1 MAVDG
6 SPCPVNLRL
15 PLPSEA
21 VGTIIGRSGGGLKSL
36 RELGIALELP
46 REEVVI
52 GWRMLSISGPSHSV
66 IAAVGTVF
74 GKLAELAPGSAHGSV
89 PPSPPGMFSL
99 SHSESLHSPMSSVS
113 MPPPMEE
120 HGFPPPPPI
129 PGLQLS
135 EGRPLQPLLDQLG
148 LHSSHQLRTELRPM
162 QVGAGDGAHNWLGP
176 SEMSAEP
183 DVNLDTGINRG
194 LQDAM
199 EEDDSLL
206 SEPVDATSSV
216 AGGDVAGSAARGS
229 EVRDFAGSY
238 PSMSASLT

>member
-1 MAVDG
+1 
-6 SPCPVNLRL
+6 
-15 PLPSEA
+15 
-21 VGTIIGRSGGGLKSL
+21 
-36 RELGIALELP
+36 
-46 REEVVI
+46 
-52 GWRMLSISGPSHSV
+52 
-66 IAAVGTVF
+66 
-74 GKLAELAPGSAHGSV
+74 
-89 PPSPPGMFSL
+89 
-99 SHSESLHSPMSSVS
+99 MSSVS

-162 QVGAGDGAHNWLGP
+162 QVGAGDG
-176 SEMSAEP
+176 
-183 DVNLDTGINRG
+183 INRG